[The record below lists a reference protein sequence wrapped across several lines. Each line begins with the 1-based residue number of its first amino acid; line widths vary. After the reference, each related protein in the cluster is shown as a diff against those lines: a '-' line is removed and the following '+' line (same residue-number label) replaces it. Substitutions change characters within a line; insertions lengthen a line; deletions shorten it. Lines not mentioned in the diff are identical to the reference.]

1 MWSAWPYVGWGA
13 GAKETAPRC
22 RGGPGPRQSSA
33 SPAAGTGSCLSLWRE
48 AQQEEAGVSVLGLG
62 CFPEASVQHG
72 LPTHSWEWRGW
83 KGSPS
88 RERQPP
94 RSGRAGMGL
103 CCHPGRVCTCSALH
117 RVQLTPPWAL
127 PCPWEM
133 QVTGPGPPSL
143 PTPGRQQFLQAA
155 RGWAGVHGGRCP
167 KTGHLRRGGQRRVR
181 WREAGSLWRT
191 RCPCATSW
199 SRSVTTGQEGPA
211 AGNSGRPR
219 TGAGGQDTG
228 DMGEGSLQAGRPA
241 RGAVAWRSPKRSL
254 KTVHNR
260 RARCVKRPVAPQ
272 CARGRQD
279 VTAAHPVRPAGSQ
292 CHCNGTLTLGH

>member
-1 MWSAWPYVGWGA
+1 MPRWS
-13 GAKETAPRC
+13 R
-22 RGGPGPRQSSA
+22 PRQSSA

-62 CFPEASVQHG
+62 CFPEASVQRG

-155 RGWAGVHGGRCP
+155 RGWAGVHGGWAVSQNGAPQERWPEACP
-167 KTGHLRRGGQRRVR
+167 VAGGWVTLEDSVPLCNLLEPLCDY
-181 WREAGSLWRT
+181 WTREAG
-191 RCPCATSW
+191 
-199 SRSVTTGQEGPA
+199 G
-211 AGNSGRPR
+211 
-219 TGAGGQDTG
+219 
-228 DMGEGSLQAGRPA
+228 
-241 RGAVAWRSPKRSL
+241 
-254 KTVHNR
+254 
-260 RARCVKRPVAPQ
+260 
-272 CARGRQD
+272 
-279 VTAAHPVRPAGSQ
+279 
-292 CHCNGTLTLGH
+292 